1 MRRLTW
7 LAAAAFAAVPAT
19 GLTAGQ
25 GGQTD
30 VADHGGAHTREL
42 GRGQIRFDGAG
53 PERWAQRWRQ
63 ERRAATRLRNL
74 LETRLDRVVWLVDAF
89 NCVHRYEG
97 AWNSATGNGYYG
109 GLQMDVQFQ
118 QAYGRELLA
127 AKGTA
132 NRWTPAEQITVAIR
146 AHASRGFWPWPNTAR
161 RCGLL
166 R

>member
-1 MRRLTW
+1 MSGRLAY
-7 LAAAAFAAVPAT
+7 LAAAVVAAVPAS
-19 GLTAGQ
+19 GLTSA
-25 GGQTD
+25 
-30 VADHGGAHTREL
+30 HGGDGGHQRQV
-42 GRGQIRFDGAG
+42 GRGQISFDGHG
-53 PERWAQRWRQ
+53 PEWWAQRWRR
-63 ERRAATRLRNL
+63 EHRAAKRLRGL
-74 LETRLDRVVWLVDAF
+74 LAARLDRVVYLVDAF

-97 AWNSATGNGYYG
+97 AWNAATGNGYYG
-109 GLQMDVQFQ
+109 GLQMDVSFQ
-118 QAYGRELLA
+118 RAYGRELLA